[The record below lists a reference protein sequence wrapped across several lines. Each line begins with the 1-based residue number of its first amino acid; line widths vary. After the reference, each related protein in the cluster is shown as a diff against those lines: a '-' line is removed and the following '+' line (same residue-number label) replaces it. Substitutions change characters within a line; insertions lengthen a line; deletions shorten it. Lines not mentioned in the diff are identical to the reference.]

1 MKIHHRTRDIDLFFA
16 AFLCN
21 TIIGVCHFC
30 IEENSP
36 LLQSMVFLVA
46 DRAMFNKNNLYLM
59 DSLSFDYVV
68 AAKLKSM
75 KSEVKKDILSFA
87 ESVNKKEFSIMEK
100 TIEGRRLIVNYS
112 RDRAKKNASVRE
124 RLVSRL
130 RKQLDDR
137 SQNDPESKKRFV
149 VLSKLNKVQ
158 KSIFETLGVNH
169 QEKPYFL

>member
-1 MKIHHRTRDIDLFFA
+1 
-16 AFLCN
+16 
-21 TIIGVCHFC
+21 
-30 IEENSP
+30 
-36 LLQSMVFLVA
+36 
-46 DRAMFNKNNLYLM
+46 M